1 MDTERILLVALVI
14 ALAAMIVLYIN
25 LYAETRIAYNQL
37 SYEYSRLES
46 AYASLYSSY
55 TQVSIS
61 LNTLS
66 NLYAG
71 FNRTYLNLTNKLMVE
86 SAQLNYCRA
95 NLTQSLNNNTV
106 LAQEINSY
114 KETVSL
120 LTNRNESLTTEL
132 SNIISAN
139 SALKLNNSLLSQKI
153 SQLNNTLNSLN
164 SSYNQIK
171 YEYKIASTY
180 MALYGNL
187 TNGVSCNLT
196 LIPQANNATLIGSG
210 TISQAT
216 RNQMLNWEQTQ
227 SPQVYVL
234 LVIPNHAGPL
244 IAFNTV
250 LNIGN
255 NSWSLATI
263 IPTSTASNSVT
274 VTSSINAYIKTLTIH
289 STLEEG
295 SKNLAVI
302 VIAPGSGA
310 LSLLNAAGL
319 ESQTCIL
326 YVK

>member
-1 MDTERILLVALVI
+1 MDTERVLLIALVI
-14 ALAAMIVLYIN
+14 ALASMIVLYIN
-25 LYAETRIAYNQL
+25 LYAETQIAYNQL
-37 SYEYSRLES
+37 SYEYSKLES

-55 TQVSIS
+55 TQVSTS

-66 NLYAG
+66 NAYTG
-71 FNRTYLNLTNKLMVE
+71 FNKTYLNLVNKLMLE
-86 SAQLNYCRA
+86 TTQLN
-95 NLTQSLNNNTV
+95 TNTV
-106 LAQEINSY
+106 LAQEFNSY

-132 SNIISAN
+132 GNLISAN
-139 SALKLNNSLLSQKI
+139 SALKLNNSLLSQRI

-164 SSYNQIK
+164 SSYSQIK
-171 YEYKIASTY
+171 YQYKIASTY

-187 TNGVSCNLT
+187 TNGASCNLT
-196 LIPQANNATLIGSG
+196 LIPQTNNATLIGNG
-210 TISQAT
+210 NINQAT

-234 LVIPNHAGPL
+234 LIIPNHAGPL

-255 NSWSLATI
+255 NSWSLATVL
-263 IPTSTASNSVT
+263 PTSTVSNSIT
-274 VTSSINAYIKTLTIH
+274 ITSSINAFIKTVTIH
-289 STLEEG
+289 STLGEE

>member
-1 MDTERILLVALVI
+1 MDTERILLIVLVM

-25 LYAETRIAYNQL
+25 LYAETQIAYNQL
-37 SYEYSRLES
+37 SYEYSKLES

-55 TQVSIS
+55 TQVSAS

-66 NLYAG
+66 NAYIG
-71 FNRTYLNLTNKLMVE
+71 FNKTYLNLANKLLLE
-86 SAQLNYCRA
+86 TTQLNYCRA

-106 LAQEINSY
+106 LAQEVNSY

-139 SALKLNNSLLSQKI
+139 SALKLNNTLLSQKI
-153 SQLNNTLNSLN
+153 NQLNNTLNSLN
-164 SSYNQIK
+164 SSYSQIK
-171 YEYKIASTY
+171 YQYKIASTY

-187 TNGVSCNLT
+187 TNGASCNLT
-196 LIPQANNATLIGSG
+196 LIPQTNNATLIGNG
-210 TISQAT
+210 NIDQAT

-234 LVIPNHAGPL
+234 LIIPNHAGPL
-244 IAFNTV
+244 IAFNTI

-255 NSWSLATI
+255 NSWSLATVLPI
-263 IPTSTASNSVT
+263 NTASNSIT
-274 VTSSINAYIKTLTIH
+274 ITSSIMAYIKTLTIH
-289 STLEEG
+289 STLGEE

-302 VIAPGSGA
+302 VIAPGNGA
-310 LSLLNAAGL
+310 LSLLNAAKL